1 MKNGALTE
9 TVLRKFGR
17 SGFTEGGHI
26 KVSVLKSLKKSP
38 SKVTRKR
45 ATFALNVRKKKPGKR
60 KGD

>member
-1 MKNGALTE
+1 MKDGALTE

-17 SGFTEGGHI
+17 SGFTKKGTI
-26 KVSVLKSLKKSP
+26 KISVLKHLKGSK

-45 ATFALNVRKKKPGKR
+45 ANFTLNVRKRKQGKG